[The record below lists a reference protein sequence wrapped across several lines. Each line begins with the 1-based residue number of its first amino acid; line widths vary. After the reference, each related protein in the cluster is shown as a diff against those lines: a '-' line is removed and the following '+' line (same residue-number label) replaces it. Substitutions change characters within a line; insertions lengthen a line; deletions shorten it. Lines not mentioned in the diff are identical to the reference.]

1 MVEAK
6 IVPRRVPL
14 VVVVDGSFTRLQ
26 VGVDEAEAKRAS
38 RVTLLLLAV
47 GAGEAEEM
55 HFENNLSKSDT
66 ALSIAAVPG

>member
-1 MVEAK
+1 MAEAK
-6 IVPRRVPL
+6 IVPRRVSL
-14 VVVVDGSFTRLQ
+14 VVVVGGSFTRLQ
-26 VGVDEAEAKRAS
+26 VGADEAEGKRVS

-66 ALSIAAVPG
+66 VLSVAAVAG